1 MKLNDKK
8 QFYSLEEARKY
19 LNISQ
24 VELSKKTGI
33 IQADI
38 SRIERGIA
46 NPSISILKRLAES
59 MGMNLKIIFEL
70 KWYIANESLKTEAT
84 QIFYNLG
91 LDMSS
96 AIRLFLNRVIL
107 EQGLPFPMEL
117 LDNEE
122 NDTIVRLCQV

>member
-59 MGMNLKIIFEL
+59 MGMNLKIIFES
-70 KWYIANESLKTEAT
+70 K
-84 QIFYNLG
+84 
-91 LDMSS
+91 
-96 AIRLFLNRVIL
+96 
-107 EQGLPFPMEL
+107 
-117 LDNEE
+117 
-122 NDTIVRLCQV
+122 